1 MNKLFSFAVV
11 ASLATMPAMAMNN
24 EPEGTPKEK
33 KTVDFVS
40 DENLEAGFVTESL
53 NNAIENT
60 WESDN
65 DQDKPKLGPT
75 LTQFASAPK
84 FGGFFIGKYAYSDK
98 DGDHNGTGF
107 SQRVIR
113 AYVDGTILKDF
124 AYRIQVQTN
133 NQAFHMKDF
142 FVEWRKYKEF
152 YVKVGQFKRAFGFE
166 NPMNPWD
173 VGYGDYSQMTKK
185 LTGHNDFIG
194 AESGSNGGRDQGIQI
209 QGDLFPAKDGHRFVH
224 YQLMLSNGQGINT
237 ADANSHKDVTGT
249 LQIQPIKG
257 VTLGVFGWTGDFT
270 SNGVTVNRNRYI
282 IGAKVE
288 QNGWVLRTE
297 YGHSTG
303 HKIADYNAETKTWK
317 GTGRADAMYAT
328 LGVPVAPWLKIF
340 FTYDN
345 YRDNG
350 QWNTAKTIYSITPNI
365 RLHKNLM
372 FQLQYNYNHDR
383 NLANRNYNEIWAET
397 YVRF

>member
-1 MNKLFSFAVV
+1 MNKLFSLAVV
-11 ASLATMPAMAMNN
+11 ASMAAL
-24 EPEGTPKEK
+24 PSFAQQSTADSQ
-33 KTVDFVS
+33 VDFAS
-40 DENLEAGFVTESL
+40 EEKLEAGFLTEAL
-53 NNAIENT
+53 NKSIENT
-60 WESDN
+60 MESN
-65 DQDKPKLGPT
+65 ATDQDKPKYGPT
-75 LTQFASAPK
+75 LTEIASAPK
-84 FGGFFIGKYAYSDK
+84 FGGFVIGKYAYSDK
-98 DGDHNGTGF
+98 DGDHGGNGF

-142 FVEWRKYKEF
+142 FVEWRKHKEF

-185 LTGHNDFIG
+185 LTGHSDFIG

-237 ADANSHKDVTGT
+237 ADANGHKDITGT
-249 LQIQPIKG
+249 LQLQPVKG

-270 SNGVTVNRNRYI
+270 ANGVTVNRNRYI

-383 NLANRNYNEIWAET
+383 NLANRNYNELWAET